1 MVTKYG
7 RDAAVMARGESA
19 TAARRHGRRLTFARV
34 LDGGMVVAGMLFF
47 AAFALFP
54 FVYMVSGSFKTLSE
68 IMSGFPSII
77 PGDPTLANYRYALFG
92 NDLVQTSY
100 PLNVRNSVV
109 IAVTTVVI
117 VMAISLPAALV
128 LARQRFW
135 WTTLLSGWA
144 RVAQVVGGIIVI
156 IPLYIILR
164 DLHLVN
170 TLLGVSIAQAI
181 PSSAFS
187 IWVLTSFI
195 RQIPTDLDDA
205 ASIDGAGQLQILR
218 HVIIPLTRPGIVSVV
233 LLVFLLSWNDFLNPL
248 VLVNDPAN
256 YTITI
261 GLNSYVG
268 LGGQT
273 EWGRLLCV
281 CVMSCIP
288 PVLLILFAERHIV
301 RGLAAGAVRE

>member
-1 MVTKYG
+1 MVTNY
-7 RDAAVMARGESA
+7 RGETTVS
-19 TAARRHGRRLTFARV
+19 TRRKGLLAGGLLRRQHLAG
-34 LDGGMVVAGMLFF
+34 LADGLVVAAGMIFF

-54 FVYMVSGSFKTLSE
+54 FAYMISGSFKTLTE
-68 IMSGFPSII
+68 IMSGFPSLL
-77 PGDPTLANYRYALFG
+77 PSNPTLENYHYALFG

-100 PLNVRNSVV
+100 PLNVRNSLA
-109 IAVTTVVI
+109 IAVMTVAL
-117 VMAISLPAALV
+117 VMVISLPAALA
-128 LARQRFW
+128 LARYRSW
-135 WTTLLSGWA
+135 WTTLLSGWV

-170 TLLGVSIAQAI
+170 TLLGVSVAQMI
-181 PSSAFS
+181 PGSAFS
-187 IWVLTSFI
+187 IWVLSSFI

-205 ASIDGAGQLQILR
+205 ASMDGAGNLQILR
-218 HVIIPLTRPGIVSVV
+218 HVIIPLTRPGIVSVI

-248 VLVNDPAN
+248 VLVNDPTN

-288 PVLLILFAERHIV
+288 PVLLIIAAERHIV
-301 RGLAAGAVRE
+301 RGLAAGALKE